1 MGIRALTLASLL
13 LALQSAGGQGLD
25 HLARAKGVLEAS
37 AGQCVFV
44 DLWLAETRAQQ
55 RRGLMHVRDVP
66 DGWGMLFLY
75 GREQEISMWMKNT
88 HVSLDMLF
96 IRADGSIASIATDTE
111 PLSLKTIPSGEPVSR
126 VLELKAGSVKRWGL
140 EPGDRLL
147 SP

>member
-1 MGIRALTLASLL
+1 MAIRALTLASLL
-13 LALQSAGGQGLD
+13 LALQSAGGQSLD
-25 HLARAKGVLEAS
+25 RLARAKGVLEAS

-55 RRGLMHVRDVP
+55 RRGLMHVRELP
-66 DGWGMLFLY
+66 DGWGMLFVY
-75 GREQEISMWMKNT
+75 AREQEIGMWMKNT

-96 IRADGSIASIATDTE
+96 IRADGRIASIATDTE
-111 PLSLKTIPSGEPVSR
+111 PLSLETIPSGEPVSR

>member
-1 MGIRALTLASLL
+1 MAIRALTLAGLL
-13 LALQSAGGQGLD
+13 LAWQSAGGQSLD
-25 HLARAKGVLEAS
+25 HLARAKGVLAAS

-55 RRGLMHVRDVP
+55 RRGLMHVRNVP
-66 DGWGMLFLY
+66 ESWGMLFVY

-96 IRADGSIASIATDTE
+96 IRADGSIASIATDTT
-111 PLSLKTIPSGEPVSR
+111 PLSLETIPSGEPVSR

-140 EPGDRLL
+140 KPGDRLL
-147 SP
+147 AP